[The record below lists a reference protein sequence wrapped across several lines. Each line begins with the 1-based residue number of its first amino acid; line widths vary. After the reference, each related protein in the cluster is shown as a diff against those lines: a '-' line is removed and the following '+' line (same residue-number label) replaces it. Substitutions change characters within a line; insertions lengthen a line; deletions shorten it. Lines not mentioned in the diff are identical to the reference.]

1 MIHKTGKLLFKNRAL
16 VAVPFF
22 IALVWQA
29 RPQNHI
35 ILPIVLFV
43 IGLGIRIWAAG
54 YIGKTARGQEFRS
67 RFRITGGPYRFLR
80 HPLYIGNL
88 FLVVGTIL
96 LFNPLFWL
104 AVIIIALF
112 LIEYGFFICAEEK
125 YLKDLP
131 NQPEKFSLRRLKHE
145 FSTWIVVGAVYI
157 VYVVKVVLLNPKS

>member
-29 RPQNHI
+29 RPRDSI
-35 ILPIVLFV
+35 IIPVIMTV
-43 IGLGIRIWAAG
+43 IGLGVRAWAAG
-54 YIGKTARGQEFRS
+54 YIGKIARIGEYRS

-88 FLVVGTIL
+88 LLVCGTVIL
-96 LFNPLFWL
+96 FHPPLWL

-112 LIEYGFFICAEEK
+112 LIEYGFFIYAEEK
-125 YLKDLP
+125 FLKDLP
-131 NQPEKFSLRRLKHE
+131 KQPEKFALRRLKHE
-145 FSTWIVVGAVYI
+145 LSTWIVVGV
-157 VYVVKVVLLNPKS
+157 VYVVYVVRVVLLIPNS